1 MPLKLVLVS
10 LIGFFGLIFGMVL
23 GFLTK
28 EELKPGKKYFH
39 LLLNLALLSL
49 IFILIT
55 KILSNLFIS
64 AIFFLLGILVGYFFR
79 KNYLYF
85 GIAIVA
91 SIIIDANLM
100 VLLAGLIFLYG
111 LANGALLTEANLN
124 RHKKIYPII
133 VSNLVLFALPF
144 AFIAMDEGIKQ
155 HYYILFAFSAGAL
168 IMSLLKNFQNLRSME
183 Y

>member
-1 MPLKLVLVS
+1 MILRLVLVS
-10 LIGFFGLIFGMVL
+10 LIGFLGLIFGIVL

-39 LLLNLALLSL
+39 LLLNLALLAL
-49 IFILIT
+49 IFVLMT
-55 KILSNLFIS
+55 KTLSNLFIS
-64 AIFFLLGILVGYFFR
+64 AIFFLLGILIGYFLR

-91 SIIIDANLM
+91 SILIDADLM
-100 VLLAGLIFLYG
+100 ALLAGLIFLYG
-111 LANGALLTEANLN
+111 LANGTLITGASLN
-124 RHKKIYPII
+124 HHKKIYPII

-144 AFIAMDEGIKQ
+144 AFIAMDESIKQ

-168 IMSLLKNFQNLRSME
+168 IMSFIKNLQNLRSTE
-183 Y
+183 H